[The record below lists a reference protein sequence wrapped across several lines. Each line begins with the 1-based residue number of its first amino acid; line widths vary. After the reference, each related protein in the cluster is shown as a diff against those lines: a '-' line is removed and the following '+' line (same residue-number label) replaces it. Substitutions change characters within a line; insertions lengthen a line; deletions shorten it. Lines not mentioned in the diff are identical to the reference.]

1 MLRGHNIGYYL
12 HISGQRR
19 IHVLF
24 FSILI
29 FFFVSFTLAPPCSAQ
44 AVKAEQNIPEDEFIP
59 HEKIEILSFDS
70 LEKAERFAQTLEGSG
85 YRALILTESS
95 EDQHLYRVF
104 ILIDQGQQQAP
115 GSISN
120 GEPEVPVEKA
130 ETAQY
135 QDKELY
141 EAATKPLWNI
151 LGRQKRY
158 VHGSVTFSGIYT
170 DNVLNSKDD
179 KQSDFSTLL
188 SPAIWL
194 VAPYTRQEVAP
205 LALSLRSPGGNL
217 LSRQWPD
224 SPFRYQASL
233 YYRADIPLTS
243 SSGHLRYGKTPGQT
257 ISGKLLIKGNRFS
270 LLAEDQYEFSYHEKE
285 AGVVTRP
292 GENERYNSNYL
303 GVTLT
308 YETRNRLLLSGGYSY
323 FKSRYLS
330 DVSDFRDRWD
340 NSFFASL
347 SYAVSPKLSLL
358 TEYRFLG
365 ISYDK
370 NSGLDSNEH
379 YLLGGISWEITAK
392 SRGLLKAGYVVKEFD
407 HSYGRH
413 DHFTFELQLDH
424 RLTPKTSATFIAYR
438 KPSETDVNGTAFSI
452 SNGLE
457 VRLQHILTAR
467 LTSSAGFLLID
478 EQYENGL
485 TLTEDVD
492 STTYQTYLAL
502 QYEFRRW
509 LKGTVGYAYTVKDSS
524 LSELEY
530 RSNTFYF
537 SLTSAI

>member
-1 MLRGHNIGYYL
+1 MNKIFRKINSSPLKKSKYFL
-12 HISGQRR
+12 
-19 IHVLF
+19 
-24 FSILI
+24 SI
-29 FFFVSFTLAPPCSAQ
+29 P
-44 AVKAEQNIPEDEFIP
+44 
-59 HEKIEILSFDS
+59 

-95 EDQHLYRVF
+95 ADQHLYRVF
-104 ILIDQGQQQAP
+104 ILIDQDQQHAA
-115 GSISN
+115 GSISS

-130 ETAQY
+130 ETVQY

-158 VHGSVTFSGIYT
+158 VYGSLTVAGIYT
-170 DNVLNSKDD
+170 DNVLNSKSD

-205 LALSLRSPGGNL
+205 LSLSPRSPGGNL
-217 LSRQWPD
+217 LGRQWPD

-243 SSGHLRYGKTPGQT
+243 SSGYLHYGKTPAQT
-257 ISGKLLIKGNRFS
+257 LSGKLLIKGNRLS
-270 LLAEDQYEFSYHEKE
+270 LLFEDQYEYSYHEKE
-285 AGVVTRP
+285 AGVVTRA
-292 GENERYNSNYL
+292 GEHDRYNSNFF

-308 YETRNRLLLSGGYSY
+308 YDTRHRFFLSGGYSFFFTKY
-323 FKSRYLS
+323 RS
-330 DVSDFRDRWD
+330 DISDFRNRED
-340 NSFFASL
+340 NSFFGSL
-347 SYAVSPKLSLL
+347 SYRVSPKLSLL
-358 TEYRFLG
+358 AEYRFFG

-370 NSGLDSNEH
+370 TGELDSNEH
-379 YLLGGISWEITAK
+379 YILGGVSWDITAK
-392 SRGLLKAGYVVKEFD
+392 SKGILKAGFGLKEFD
-407 HSYGRH
+407 HPLGSYNY
-413 DHFTFELQLDH
+413 FTFELQLDH
-424 RLTPKTSATFIAYR
+424 RLTPKTSVIFNAFR
-438 KPSETDVNGTAFSI
+438 KSSETDVSGMSFSLT
-452 SNGLE
+452 NGLD

-467 LTSSAGFLLID
+467 FTSTAGFLIAD
-478 EQYENGL
+478 DRYEKGL

-492 STTYQTYLAL
+492 STIYQTYLAL